1 MLKIEPASAL
11 LTEMKPSDDGKA
23 WIVRLFAAS
32 DEDVSAHLTWSSNN
46 IGQMFLSNL
55 AEEPLRPVNG
65 DVSIAGWDLVTLRVE
80 RT

>member
-11 LTEMKPSDDGKA
+11 LTELKPSDDGKA

-32 DEDVSAHLTWSSNN
+32 DEDVSAHLTWSSKN
-46 IGQMFLSNL
+46 IGQTFLSNL
-55 AEEPLRPVNG
+55 AQEPLRPVSG